1 MGTHPIFES
10 DFDCLTDDVMSDKKL
25 KKGPE
30 PLKAYV
36 AFKHKVT
43 YARRSPSPVTVVPSS
58 NPPNP
63 PPSTPVRGLSP
74 VQSYLQSQWPRDIR
88 NSLSNAVNSVEA
100 QTEPQENSASDEN
113 QDACENCIIKS
124 LTEEGKALR
133 ELKRIRQAKIT
144 KKPTQQQQQQRP
156 ASVENC
162 SDELMAYQEPDDH
175 VRVLMTPMDGRRPP
189 RPSSVDSQTQTEHAC
204 SPCHSPVKSIRLHP
218 PSPGTNRSFLFKREP
233 PDGAEVVKPSFEATN
248 NTNVNT
254 ANNALKVVKD
264 NHAKIKSCFKP
275 SPNSTFVQYKPQRPA
290 S

>member
-1 MGTHPIFES
+1 
-10 DFDCLTDDVMSDKKL
+10 MSDKKL

-133 ELKRIRQAKIT
+133 ELKRIRQVCFFIGT
-144 KKPTQQQQQQRP
+144 QVNFRKKGK
-156 ASVENC
+156 
-162 SDELMAYQEPDDH
+162 DYQETD
-175 VRVLMTPMDGRRPP
+175 TTATATTAG
-189 RPSSVDSQTQTEHAC
+189 QC
-204 SPCHSPVKSIRLHP
+204 
-218 PSPGTNRSFLFKREP
+218 RE
-233 PDGAEVVKPSFEATN
+233 
-248 NTNVNT
+248 
-254 ANNALKVVKD
+254 L
-264 NHAKIKSCFKP
+264 
-275 SPNSTFVQYKPQRPA
+275 
-290 S
+290 